1 MGNDVYVAGIG
12 MTRFTTHMDRT
23 YRELCAEALDQAF
36 KDGDLE
42 KEEIQGVFFSN
53 SFWGHF
59 EGQHCIRGQCA
70 LRNYGLLGVP
80 IVNVE
85 NACAS
90 GSTGLYMGYLALK
103 SGEYDVVLCLGAE
116 KIAHPDKSMSFAAYT
131 GGFDRTDLED
141 TFGLYEELS
150 ARYEIPMPPDDG
162 LGKSQAME
170 TYGVSARWHMWKYDT
185 TQEHLAKIAVKNRFN
200 GSLNPLAHW
209 QETVPLETVMGD
221 RVISYPITRPMCSP
235 IGDGAAAVILVSER
249 YLSRLKGCAPVRV
262 RAMAHASGYDKRD
275 MEETADIGQ
284 RVAAMAY
291 EKAGLGPED
300 VDIAEVHDATAYGEL
315 HQTECLGFTPE
326 GTGGEFVE
334 LGKSTL
340 DGDLPIN
347 TSGGLISRG
356 HPIGATGLAQIHEL
370 VTQIRRKAGRRQVPK
385 DVRIALAENGGGILT
400 LEEASMTI
408 TVLEKR

>member
-1 MGNDVYVAGIG
+1 
-12 MTRFTTHMDRT
+12 
-23 YRELCAEALDQAF
+23 
-36 KDGDLE
+36 
-42 KEEIQGVFFSN
+42 
-53 SFWGHF
+53 
-59 EGQHCIRGQCA
+59 
-70 LRNYGLLGVP
+70 LLGVP
-80 IVNVE
+80 ITNVE
-85 NACAS
+85 NACGS

-103 SGEYDVVLCLGAE
+103 SGEYDVVLCLGVE
-116 KIAHPDKSMSFAAYT
+116 KIANPDRAKSFSAYT

-150 ARYEIPMPPDDG
+150 NRYAVPMPPDDG

-170 TYGVSARWHMWKYDT
+170 TYGVSARWHMSKYDT

-235 IGDGAAAVILVSER
+235 VGDGAAAVLLVSER
-249 YLSRLKGCAPVRV
+249 YLSRSNGGPPVRV

-275 MEETADIGQ
+275 MEEMEDIGE
-284 RVAAMAY
+284 RVASLVY
-291 EKAGLGPED
+291 EKAGIGPED

-340 DGDLPIN
+340 DGDLPVN

-370 VTQIRRKAGRRQVPK
+370 VTQLRGQAGRRQVPK
-385 DVRIALAENGGGILT
+385 DIRIGLAENGGGILT

-408 TVLEKR
+408 TILEKV